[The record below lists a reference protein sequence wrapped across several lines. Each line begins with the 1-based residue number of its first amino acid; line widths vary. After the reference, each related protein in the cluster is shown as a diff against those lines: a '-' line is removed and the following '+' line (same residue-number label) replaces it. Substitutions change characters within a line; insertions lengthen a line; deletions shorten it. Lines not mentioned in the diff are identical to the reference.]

1 MMQFVFGK
9 TNGQAWEINIEVKV
23 RYDGEMKEGPVYIRY
38 KTSRLWG
45 LIGNEEEGCGRDI
58 ECSLFSDYP
67 LVWAHGRLILFVF
80 SQVSPCDIFWP
91 VCCEQ
96 KPSVISRLK
105 HLSVTGRP
113 SSIIF
118 LLCNNEEAVCF
129 R

>member
-1 MMQFVFGK
+1 MQFVFGK
-9 TNGQAWEINIEVKV
+9 NNGQAWEINIEVKV
-23 RYDGEMKEGPVYIRY
+23 RYDGEMKERPVYIRY

-45 LIGNEEEGCGRDI
+45 LIGSEEELCGRDG

-67 LVWAHGRLILFVF
+67 LLWAHGRLILF
-80 SQVSPCDIFWP
+80 SQVSPCDISWS

-113 SSIIF
+113 SSIIS